1 MAGGRFDGWA
11 WFHAARGTS
20 RRAGNLIGKQVD
32 MTQLRELDVTRIT
45 EAVAALCRTANYNLG
60 EDVVAALAAS
70 QAVETG
76 PLAGRVLETI
86 VLNAKVASDEQRP
99 ICQDTGTAV
108 VFVDV
113 GQDVHLVGGGLHAAI
128 NEGVRRG
135 YREGYLRNSI
145 VGDPLFAR
153 KNTGDNTPAVIH
165 IELVPGD
172 EVVLTVMPKGGGAE
186 NMSRLAMLT
195 PADGAPGVRNFVV
208 ETVALAGPNACPP
221 VIVGVGVGGT
231 FDLAPTL
238 AKHALLR
245 QVGAPNPDAHLAAFE
260 RELLAAINALGIGP
274 HGFGGRT
281 TALAVHIESHPTHIA
296 SLPVAVNL
304 QCGPAARWR
313 QVVL

>member
-1 MAGGRFDGWA
+1 
-11 WFHAARGTS
+11 
-20 RRAGNLIGKQVD
+20 
-32 MTQLRELDVTRIT
+32 MTQLRELNVARIT
-45 EAVAALCRTANYNLG
+45 DAVADLCRMANYNLG
-60 EDVVAALAAS
+60 EDVVSALTAS
-70 QAVETG
+70 RAVETG

-128 NEGVRRG
+128 NAGVRRG

-145 VGDPLFAR
+145 VGDPLFGR
-153 KNTGDNTPAVIH
+153 QNTGDNTPAVIH
-165 IELVPGD
+165 VDLVSGNH
-172 EVVLTVMPKGGGAE
+172 VAVTVMTKGGGAE

-195 PADGAPGVRNFVV
+195 PADGVAGVHDFVV

-245 QVGAPNPDAHLAAFE
+245 RVGAPNPDLQLAAFE

-274 HGFGGRT
+274 HGFGGNT
-281 TALAVHIESHPTHIA
+281 TALAVHVESHPTHIA

-313 QVVL
+313 KVVL